1 MNIKYRKS
9 FLKDLKKLKN
19 LEVYNKATEIA
30 FTILP
35 HLASLRMLDNVKP
48 MTGYKNRYRISLG
61 KYRIG
66 VEIAKEHIEIVR
78 ILHRKEFYR
87 FFPWN
92 IMMAIEQNLII

>member
-19 LEVYNKATEIA
+19 LAVYDKITEIV

-35 HLASLRMLDNVKP
+35 NLDSLRKLDNVKS
-48 MTGYKNRYRISLG
+48 MTGYKNRYRISIG

-66 VEIAKEHIEIVR
+66 IEVEKDYIEIIRV
-78 ILHRKEFYR
+78 LHRKEFYR

-92 IMMAIEQNLII
+92 AIIDSF